1 MKKQL
6 ILSLILMIPL
16 TIFGQNNIQSNIDL
30 STASDSTVIAII
42 FAEHQKLSIENPLLK
57 EEINYYK
64 ELNNVYEEKD
74 SIQRQEISLYKD
86 GLDNANNQIKKL
98 KSSQKK
104 IIIGS
109 SIGGIV
115 LFILGL
121 IL

>member
-1 MKKQL
+1 MY
-6 ILSLILMIPL
+6 
-16 TIFGQNNIQSNIDL
+16 GQNTTQRNIDL
-30 STASDSTVIAII
+30 NTANDTIITSII

-57 EEINYYK
+57 KEIEQYKNLYKLCEET
-64 ELNNVYEEKD
+64 D
-74 SIQRQEISLYKD
+74 SINKEETELYRN
-86 GLDNANNQIKKL
+86 GLDNANKQINKL

-109 SIGGIV
+109 SVGGIL